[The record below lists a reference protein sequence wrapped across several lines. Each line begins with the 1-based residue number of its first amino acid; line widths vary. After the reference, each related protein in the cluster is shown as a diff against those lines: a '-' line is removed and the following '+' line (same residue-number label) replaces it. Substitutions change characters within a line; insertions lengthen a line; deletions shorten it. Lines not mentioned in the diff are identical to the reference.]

1 MRLQVPALVNVKE
14 LVSGLNLT
22 PTRSENLK
30 NKIYYFLSRI
40 VSTNENFHLNEKN
53 DGFRKISS
61 VIMKKVMGRK
71 DYYLILDLLLDP
83 ADPIIESDNSW
94 QKSQGG
100 RHIGF
105 FKGYRMT
112 QKYNTGEINYKS
124 LPRKFRERIQ
134 KHIKER
140 SKQNVVDVDYQFL
153 LDQFESHKFTFIP
166 SGYDYIQDFGTILL
180 SRVENKNEYQRKL
193 VLNLIGRW
201 LYEAEKIQEINPWRS
216 VSPKNHRIHSR
227 LTNLNSN
234 LRPFLLCD
242 GEPLGMFD
250 ITASQPYILST
261 ILSDRFLNGTSNGY
275 NLRTIYPEIIDELV
289 SYGII
294 MRMDSTYTENC
305 FEFSSTL
312 TGGTSSYVCN
322 NTGGCSEESQTFP
335 SPFMWG
341 PFLEVDDKVSRDK
354 YRQAP
359 FEMDFYKDLIHKSQ
373 SVPGNIEEITD
384 EQRQGLKNNMMHVL
398 FQDNQ
403 NHRNNEENILMFN
416 KIYPGVDKWIN
427 QMHASIGK
435 SKFSYLLQRAES
447 YLVLNVVSR
456 QFHVKYPSIPIFT
469 IHDAVYTYE
478 KHLPDLHRMILENFY
493 NLTDIKVGVKSEIE
507 KSNSEPKPGD
517 IDEEWTKIKP
527 IANQEKFDKV
537 SHGVFITNIER
548 GADFLGRQIF

>member
-1 MRLQVPALVNVKE
+1 MRVQVPNSVNVKR
-14 LVSGLNLT
+14 LVSDLDLS
-22 PTRSENLK
+22 PTCSESLK
-30 NKIYYFLSRI
+30 NKMYYFLSRI
-40 VSTNENFHLNEKN
+40 VSTNENFHLNEKT

-61 VIMKKVMGRK
+61 VYMRKVMGRK
-71 DYYLILDLLLDP
+71 GYYLVLDLLLNRE
-83 ADPIIESDNSW
+83 DPIIESDNSW
-94 QKSQGG
+94 QSSQRGAHKG
-100 RHIGF
+100 YS
-105 FKGYRMT
+105 KGYRLT
-112 QKYNTGEINYKS
+112 QKYNTGEICYKS
-124 LPRKFRERIQ
+124 LPRKFGDRVQ
-134 KHIKER
+134 KHTKGISQPKA
-140 SKQNVVDVDYQFL
+140 DVDYQFL
-153 LDQFESHKFTFIP
+153 LDQFESHKFTFLP
-166 SGYDYIQDFGTILL
+166 SVYDYIQNFGNALL
-180 SRVENKNEYQRKL
+180 SRVENNNEYQRKV
-193 VLNLIGRW
+193 VLNKIGYW
-201 LYEAEKIQEINPWRS
+201 LYEAEMIQEEDPWRS
-216 VSPKNHRIHSR
+216 VSPKNHRIHSW

-234 LRPFLLCD
+234 FRPFLLCD

-250 ITASQPYILST
+250 ITASQLYMLST
-261 ILSDRFLNGTSNGY
+261 ISSDMFLNGSGNGY
-275 NLRTIYPEIIDELV
+275 NLQTIYPEIIDELV

-435 SKFSYLLQRAES
+435 SKFSHLLQRAES

-456 QFHVKYPSIPIFT
+456 QFHIEYPSAPIFT
-469 IHDAVYTYE
+469 IHDAILTYE
-478 KHLPDLHRMILENFY
+478 KHLPDLHRLIVERFY
-493 NLTDIKVGVKSEIE
+493 DITGVRVGAKPKS
-507 KSNSEPKPGD
+507 KKPNPEPKMED
-517 IDEEWTKIKP
+517 VDEVWGVIKP
-527 IANQEKFDKV
+527 IRNQKKFDDV
-537 SHGVFITNIER
+537 RHGVFITNIKR
-548 GADFLGRQIF
+548 GTEFLGRPIF